1 MGALEHRGGID
12 ADAVAE
18 RGGRGLHLAGE
29 PGEGA
34 PQDLVIVASEGVARH
49 IGSLRIGQYAAR
61 VTGAGRPVIH
71 ARAQHTHGAGRQ
83 LLRPAAHRSVPLH
96 VVHLAMEAR
105 VQPGE
110 QVLLVRGNLDPGHAQ
125 GAEAQGA
132 RALLKLQFERL
143 KSGGGKLR
151 HGATTPHSIMSPMA
165 LPVAMYSTAQVRA
178 LDAHAIESGVAG
190 YTLMKRAG
198 EAALR
203 FLRTRWPMAH
213 RIVIVCGSGN
223 NGGDGYVLARF
234 AQATGLTVTVLAA
247 GAPEKLQGDARQA
260 YADFRSSGGVV
271 QPFDAEQLA
280 AGEVIVDALLGI
292 GLKGDVR
299 ADLSPV
305 IRAINQSGRP
315 VFALDVPSGL
325 DGDAGTVL
333 GEEAIR
339 AEATVTF
346 VGLKTG
352 LFVGDGPEFTGTIF
366 CDDLE
371 ISPAPSAQPAPRLTR
386 IVESEI
392 HEALPRRPR
401 SSNKGDFGRVL
412 IIGSG
417 PGMPGAA
424 RLAGEA
430 CLRVGAGL
438 TTVAVAPENVA
449 PISAGR
455 PELIC
460 IALSGDGMLAEAAG
474 RADVIAVG
482 PGLGRSAW
490 ARGALAVALESG
502 KPLVV
507 DADALN
513 LLAEERI
520 GAREDW
526 ILTPHPGEAGRLLGV
541 SAQDIQHDRLAA
553 LDRLLERFHGTIVLK
568 GAGTLV
574 GARGRTPGVCERGN
588 PGMATAGTG
597 DVLTGAIAGILAQCH
612 DHWAAA
618 RVGVLVH
625 AMAGDAAARAGER
638 GVLALDLTRE
648 LHHCVNL

>member
-1 MGALEHRGGID
+1 M
-12 ADAVAE
+12 
-18 RGGRGLHLAGE
+18 
-29 PGEGA
+29 P
-34 PQDLVIVASEGVARH
+34 
-49 IGSLRIGQYAAR
+49 
-61 VTGAGRPVIH
+61 
-71 ARAQHTHGAGRQ
+71 
-83 LLRPAAHRSVPLH
+83 
-96 VVHLAMEAR
+96 
-105 VQPGE
+105 
-110 QVLLVRGNLDPGHAQ
+110 
-125 GAEAQGA
+125 
-132 RALLKLQFERL
+132 
-143 KSGGGKLR
+143 
-151 HGATTPHSIMSPMA
+151 
-165 LPVAMYSTAQVRA
+165 LPVALYSTAQVRE
-178 LDAHAIESGVAG
+178 LDAHAIESMGVSG

-203 FLRTRWPMAH
+203 YLRTRWPMSH
-213 RIVIVCGSGN
+213 RIVIVCGGGN

-234 AQATGLTVTVLAA
+234 AQAAGLTVTVLSASS
-247 GAPEKLQGDARQA
+247 PEKLKGDARTA
-260 YADFRSSGGVV
+260 YSDYRDSGATVHPFDVGLLSSG
-271 QPFDAEQLA
+271 D
-280 AGEVIVDALLGI
+280 VIIDALVGT
-292 GLKGDVR
+292 GLRGPLRPEQV
-299 ADLSPV
+299 SV
-305 IRAINQSGRP
+305 IRAINHSGRP

-325 DGDAGTVL
+325 DGDSGTVL

-346 VGLKTG
+346 IGLKTG
-352 LFVGDGPEFTGTIF
+352 LLVGDGPEFAGTVF

-371 ISPAPSAQPAPRLTR
+371 VSPPPSAQPVPRLTR
-386 IVESEI
+386 ILDAEI

-412 IIGSG
+412 IVGGG

-449 PISAGR
+449 AIASGR

-460 IALSGDGMLAEAAG
+460 VGFTEIAGLREAMG
-474 RADVIAVG
+474 RADLIAVG

-490 ARGALAVALESG
+490 AVQALAAVLDSG
-502 KPLVV
+502 KPTVV
-507 DADALN
+507 DDDALN
-513 LLAEERI
+513 LLAEQ
-520 GAREDW
+520 GAVPPREDW

-541 SAQDIQHDRLAA
+541 SAQQVQQDRLAA
-553 LDRLLERFHGTIVLK
+553 LDKLVERFHGTVVLK

-612 DHWAAA
+612 DPWRAA

-625 AMAGDAAARAGER
+625 AMAGDAAARGGER
-638 GVLALDLTRE
+638 GVLASDLTRE
-648 LHHCVNL
+648 LHVCVNL